1 MVSNKTQDL
10 YVMTNRCLYHA
21 SFKVFLSSEK
31 MEILGI
37 LHDHYHGE
45 ALTTTLEAW
54 KGEIEL
60 LQEVLQP
67 WVDEAGEIVF

>member
-1 MVSNKTQDL
+1 
-10 YVMTNRCLYHA
+10 
-21 SFKVFLSSEK
+21 

-45 ALTTTLEAW
+45 ALTTTHEAW

-67 WVDEAGEIVF
+67 WADEDGEIVF